1 MRTVLL
7 TLLLFAAGPAP
18 AQDLVVKGGVVYPVD
33 GPSIED
39 GVVVVRDGKIAAV
52 GAADEVRIPEG
63 VRVLEAAVVTPGF
76 VDAHTVVGLAGALNQ
91 PNDQDQLE
99 RSDAIQPDLR
109 AIDAYNAR
117 ELLVEWVRSL
127 GVTTINTG
135 HAPGEVVS
143 GQTMIAKTRGDTV
156 EEAVLRPVA
165 MVAATLGEQA
175 LASGSGRKS
184 PGTRAKAVAMLR
196 QELIKAGEY
205 RAKRDNAKKGKEPPR
220 DLRLE
225 ALASVLD
232 GDIPLLVTANRH
244 QDISTA
250 LRIAEE
256 FDIPIVLDGAAE
268 AYLLTDEIRA
278 AGVPGVIH
286 PMMARAYGD
295 RENISFTTPRVLLDA
310 GIPVAFQSGFENYVP
325 KTRVLPWEAAISLAH
340 GVEFDEA
347 LAAITLVP
355 ARILGLEER
364 IGSITK
370 GKDADLALFDGDPF
384 EYTSHVTGVV
394 IDGEVVSEV
403 VR

>member
-1 MRTVLL
+1 M
-7 TLLLFAAGPAP
+7 
-18 AQDLVVKGGVVYPVD
+18 
-33 GPSIED
+33 
-39 GVVVVRDGKIAAV
+39 
-52 GAADEVRIPEG
+52 
-63 VRVLEAAVVTPGF
+63 
-76 VDAHTVVGLAGALNQ
+76 
-91 PNDQDQLE
+91 
-99 RSDAIQPDLR
+99 
-109 AIDAYNAR
+109 
-117 ELLVEWVRSL
+117 
-127 GVTTINTG
+127 
-135 HAPGEVVS
+135 
-143 GQTMIAKTRGDTV
+143 
-156 EEAVLRPVA
+156 
-165 MVAATLGEQA
+165 
-175 LASGSGRKS
+175 
-184 PGTRAKAVAMLR
+184 
-196 QELIKAGEY
+196 
-205 RAKRDNAKKGKEPPR
+205 
-220 DLRLE
+220 
-225 ALASVLD
+225 LD

-268 AYLLTDEIRA
+268 AYLLTDEIGA
-278 AGVPGVIH
+278 AGVPVIIH

-295 RENISFTTPRVLLDA
+295 RENISFTTPRVLMDA

-340 GVEFDEA
+340 GVAFDEA

-355 ARILGLEER
+355 ARILGIDER